1 MKCVCFV
8 ASSFMDCHATHF
20 GPLVRQGDLELL
32 VQELKALQGGER
44 WTCLGRRN
52 RRNPQDTCFLCC
64 LICLMFFFCCVDRR
78 LELCECSW
86 NLDFRLKF
94 KVVERCQH
102 VPCLVRL
109 YTSTWSWPKTHGGI
123 GIFELKQKSLAL

>member
-1 MKCVCFV
+1 MDVPRAKKSKKSTRHVFFV
-8 ASSFMDCHATHF
+8 LSNLFN
-20 GPLVRQGDLELL
+20 V
-32 VQELKALQGGER
+32 
-44 WTCLGRRN
+44 
-52 RRNPQDTCFLCC
+52 
-64 LICLMFFFCCVDRR
+64 FFCCVDRR